1 MKLHRNAKLS
11 VKGRV
16 QRAAAPGTPG
26 RGVPERLRCAIR
38 SRAPAAACMSRST
51 RAYRLSQRG
60 RNITSFS
67 WWAMRRARAAPAW
80 RSCQSGSWVGRS

>member
-38 SRAPAAACMSRST
+38 SRAPAARAC
-51 RAYRLSQRG
+51 RG
-60 RNITSFS
+60 RHGPTGSLNAGGTS
-67 WWAMRRARAAPAW
+67 RRFRGGQCDALAQHRLGDLAN
-80 RSCQSGSWVGRS
+80 RGLG